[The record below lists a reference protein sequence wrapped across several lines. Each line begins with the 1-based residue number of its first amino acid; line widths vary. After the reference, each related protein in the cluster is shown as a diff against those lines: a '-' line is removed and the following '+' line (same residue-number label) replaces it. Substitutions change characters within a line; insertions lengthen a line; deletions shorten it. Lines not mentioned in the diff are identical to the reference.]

1 MIRTHT
7 LSGRTN
13 GALNVKLISSGLAV
27 TTLSAACAL
36 AFAQDTADRCDTSAF
51 TLPAQ
56 FTFGSALRNSVIG
69 PGYANLDLGVAKTWA
84 LSEPVRLEFRWE
96 TFNVFNRTNFDLPN
110 RTFIQYLCKLRPDL
124 QCEESA
130 RDAIRLALEFLSPTL
145 LAF

>member
-1 MIRTHT
+1 
-7 LSGRTN
+7 
-13 GALNVKLISSGLAV
+13 V
-27 TTLSAACAL
+27 
-36 AFAQDTADRCDTSAF
+36 
-51 TLPAQ
+51 Q
-56 FTFGSALRNSVIG
+56 FTFESALRNSVIG
-69 PGYANLDLGVAKTWA
+69 PGYANLDLGVPKTWA

-110 RTFIQYLCKLRPDL
+110 RTFIQYFCKLRPDL